1 VRRKNVGQFEI
12 QIVNFAKLVMLA
24 LVPYVL
30 ASQGTML
37 GGRTGIFNVAQE
49 GIMLVGA
56 SVGFLGAYLGGSL
69 LYGLL
74 LAMLAGALF
83 GLALAYFTTTLK
95 LDQFVIGL
103 ALFFFGLG
111 LSTFFYKVV
120 IGVTLQP
127 PLIPTLRDVPIPGLS
142 QIPILGDILFNR
154 NWLVYLAILLSI
166 FLYYLLYKTS
176 IGLELRAVG
185 ENPKAAD
192 SLGVNVS
199 LMRYATTIV
208 GAMLMGLAGAYL
220 PMVYTGT
227 FTEGMVQGRGW
238 IAIALTFFG
247 GWSPHLILLGSLF
260 FAGIEVLALRV
271 QIGGF
276 GIPYQF
282 LLMLPYIA
290 TILVMIFALKWVR
303 VPAFLG
309 QNYDRERKTL

>member
-1 VRRKNVGQFEI
+1 MGQFEV
-12 QIVNFAKLVMLA
+12 QLVNFARLVMLA

-37 GGRTGIFNVAQE
+37 GGRTGLFSVSQE

-56 SVGFLGAYLGGSL
+56 SAGFLGAYLYGNL
-69 LYGLL
+69 LYGLI

-95 LDQFVIGL
+95 MNQFVIGL
-103 ALFFFGLG
+103 ALFFFGVG
-111 LSTFFYKVV
+111 LSTLLYKVV

-127 PLIPTLRDVPIPGLS
+127 PLIPTLKSVPIPGLS
-142 QIPILGDILFNR
+142 QIPILGDIFFNQ
-154 NWLVYLAILLSI
+154 NWLVYFAILVSLV
-166 FLYYLLYKTS
+166 LYYLLYKTS
-176 IGLELRAVG
+176 FGLELRAVG

-199 LMRYATTIV
+199 SMRYMTAIA
-208 GAMLMGLAGAYL
+208 GGMLMGLAGAYL

-247 GWSPHLILLGSLF
+247 GWSPHLILLGALF
-260 FAGIEVLALRV
+260 FASAEVLALRV

-276 GIPYQF
+276 GVPYQF
-282 LLMLPYIA
+282 LLMLPYVA
-290 TILVMIFALKWVR
+290 TILVMVFAFKWVKA
-303 VPAFLG
+303 PAFLG
-309 QNYDRERKTL
+309 QNYDRERRTLA

>member
-1 VRRKNVGQFEI
+1 VGQLEV
-12 QIVNFAKLVMLA
+12 QIVSFARLVMLA

-37 GGRTGIFNVAQE
+37 GGRTGLFNVAQE

-56 SVGFLGAYLGGSL
+56 SVGFLGAYRFGSL
-69 LYGLL
+69 LYGVL
-74 LAMLAGALF
+74 LAMVVGGLF

-95 LDQFVIGL
+95 MDQFVIGL
-103 ALFFFGLG
+103 ALFFFGVG
-111 LSTFFYKVV
+111 LSTLLYKFVV
-120 IGVTLQP
+120 GVTLQP
-127 PLIPTLRDVPIPGLS
+127 PLIPTLKGVPIPVLS
-142 QIPILGDILFNR
+142 QIPILGEVFFNQ
-154 NWLVYLAILLSI
+154 NLLVYFAVLLSI

-176 IGLELRAVG
+176 FGLELRAVG

-192 SLGVNVS
+192 SLGVNVVR
-199 LMRYATTIV
+199 MRYATAIV
-208 GAMLMGLAGAYL
+208 GAMLMGMAGAYL

-247 GWSPHLILLGSLF
+247 GWSPHLIFLGSLF
-260 FAGIEVLALRV
+260 FAGVEALALRV

-282 LLMLPYIA
+282 LLTLPYIA
-290 TILVMIFALKWVR
+290 TILVMMFAFRWVR
-303 VPAFLG
+303 APAFLG
-309 QNYDRERKTL
+309 QNYDREKRSLA